1 MNTIEQEETRT
12 RLYTPP
18 ASGADEVDVLDLLDT
33 LARRKWLLLK
43 VTVACALISTVAAF
57 VIPSWYTA
65 TAMILPPQQTQSTAN
80 MLMTQLAGNGLGSL
94 ASLAGQSMGM
104 TSPND
109 LYIGILHSRSIQ
121 DTLIGQF
128 ALQKIYSKEKLSD
141 ARRSLQKHSDV
152 ASTKEGLIQISVEDR
167 DPKRAAAVANA
178 YVDELRN
185 VTQRLAVTE
194 ASRRRIFF
202 EHEVEQARENL
213 AGAEVDL
220 RNTQQKT
227 GVIQIDSQAKA
238 VIEAIGGLRGEIA
251 AAEVMVHAMGS
262 YATEHNPNMVLAQQ
276 RLEGLRT
283 QLKKLEQQSPIA
295 NDPVLPTSDL
305 PNAGL
310 TYIRGLRE
318 VKYRETVF
326 EALVKQFEAAKIDEG
341 KDAAVIQILDRAI
354 EPDKRSFP
362 KRTLLIALA
371 TGAGLLSAIFYCFSA
386 AALAGRRRIR

>member
-152 ASTKEGLIQISVEDR
+152 ASTKEGLIQISV
-167 DPKRAAAVANA
+167 
-178 YVDELRN
+178 
-185 VTQRLAVTE
+185 
-194 ASRRRIFF
+194 
-202 EHEVEQARENL
+202 
-213 AGAEVDL
+213 
-220 RNTQQKT
+220 
-227 GVIQIDSQAKA
+227 
-238 VIEAIGGLRGEIA
+238 
-251 AAEVMVHAMGS
+251 
-262 YATEHNPNMVLAQQ
+262 
-276 RLEGLRT
+276 
-283 QLKKLEQQSPIA
+283 
-295 NDPVLPTSDL
+295 
-305 PNAGL
+305 
-310 TYIRGLRE
+310 
-318 VKYRETVF
+318 
-326 EALVKQFEAAKIDEG
+326 
-341 KDAAVIQILDRAI
+341 
-354 EPDKRSFP
+354 
-362 KRTLLIALA
+362 
-371 TGAGLLSAIFYCFSA
+371 
-386 AALAGRRRIR
+386 